1 MASVG
6 GPQARD
12 LVLFVKAST
21 IDNKSLG
28 ECVFS
33 HRFMMLLTL
42 KGVGCK
48 VIPVDMKKFIDK
60 PVGFNYRKVPVLKY
74 VNRKDEEVDREDI
87 KDIELEIVKIPPS
100 PGSPWDVVLETA
112 LEAVREDNPDTAKND
127 PKVQSVLHANRAV
140 ETLITVGAGSLVY
153 SKFCSFIKNRDTS
166 ADEML
171 KSNLLIEMQK
181 LNDFLNSPDKSPG
194 KFLDG
199 NILKFP
205 DCVLLPK
212 LLHIKVAGKNL
223 KEFEIPENLT
233 AIHAYLQAAAE
244 EEAFTGTSPPEDVIV
259 DGWASQIGLIPRT
272 KSKSGR

>member
-1 MASVG
+1 MASA
-6 GPQARD
+6 GPNYARD

-42 KGVGCK
+42 KGIGCK

-60 PVGFNYRKVPVLKY
+60 PIGFNYRKVPVLKF
-74 VNRKDEEVDREDI
+74 VDKNGKEDDREDI
-87 KDIELEIVKIPPS
+87 KDIEMEIVKIPPA
-100 PGSPWDVVLETA
+100 PGSPWDQLLEVA
-112 LEAVREDNPDTAKND
+112 LEAVRTENPNAEKND
-127 PKVQSVLHANRAV
+127 PKVKSVLHANRAV

-153 SKFCSFIKNRDTS
+153 SRFCSFIKNRDPS
-166 ADEML
+166 ADETL
-171 KSNLLIEMQK
+171 KANLLIEMQK
-181 LNDFLNSPDKSPG
+181 LNDFLKSDKSPG

-199 NILKFP
+199 DILKFP

-212 LLHIKVAGKNL
+212 LLHIKVAGGKL
-223 KEFEIPENLT
+223 KEFEIPESLT
-233 AIHAYLQAAAE
+233 AVHAYLQNAAE
-244 EEAFTGTSPPEDVIV
+244 EKAFTGTAPSEDVIV
-259 DGWASQIGLIPRT
+259 DGWANQIGVIPRT